1 MSDSQTDKV
10 LNASLQDTLTAG
22 VMIDTQPTMESV
34 PDLKDFLSTL
44 YGEALTDDQIL
55 SMLIGRFVLT
65 QWIKSSYHLP
75 LSTPSP
81 QIDNYETT
89 AAAIVDDVEADTGL
103 MTDIATEKS
112 TDQELVHV
120 LNAEMNLIESLK
132 KTEIE
137 LAEELR

>member
-1 MSDSQTDKV
+1 MDKV

-75 LSTPSP
+75 FSTPSP

>member
-1 MSDSQTDKV
+1 
-10 LNASLQDTLTAG
+10 
-22 VMIDTQPTMESV
+22 MIDTQPTMESV